1 MREGSKSNERG
12 SVNQYRPVANLG
24 NGNAAFNQKKSM
36 QRRLSLIQN
45 LSEHKI
51 QQMLGFQNNGIVS
64 GVNKS

>member
-36 QRRLSLIQN
+36 
-45 LSEHKI
+45 
-51 QQMLGFQNNGIVS
+51 
-64 GVNKS
+64 